1 MNGKWQYFLNSL
13 ATVGGN
19 LVLLFLCFFVLLG
32 LVLHVLHSSN
42 VSDQV
47 STVIVTTFSAFSGAL
62 LQALRG
68 RTSDT
73 NPPPGG
79 GTSTSSTRTETTMP
93 MVPPKP

>member
-19 LVLLFLCFFVLLG
+19 LALLCVFVLLLLG
-32 LVLHVLHSSN
+32 LVLHVLHSAN
-42 VSDQV
+42 ASDQV

-79 GTSTSSTRTETTMP
+79 GTSTSSTTAPVVT
-93 MVPPKP
+93 PKTP